1 MVTTRQIRRSHYRSL
16 GLVGHGQFGRV
27 YCAIHRK
34 TGQFVAIKDLHK
46 DRFPTHK
53 FLREL
58 RFVISLEHPNIV
70 TCHALEHSSSGRQ
83 LVLDYCEG
91 GTLRSILNS
100 DTRLS
105 LEEILGFMLD
115 ILSALNHAHQQ
126 GIVHCDI
133 KPENILLQL
142 TPGGWT
148 ARISDFGIARL
159 SKEAHESEMGHTG
172 SPAYMAPE
180 RFYNQHPKASDL
192 YAVGVILYELLLG
205 HRPFTGTPIEL
216 MVAHLNQIPDLP
228 DSLAPELQGILS
240 KSLQKLL
247 PKRFKNASEMRGALV
262 KVYQQVK
269 TGALKDAQG
278 VIARELPSATAVPE
292 LRFVELPH
300 CIDVMGVVPLF
311 SRLENGRE
319 FPPLQAHANLLIT
332 CCDQE
337 VWFYHWSDYV
347 VDPPSTSRGFT
358 LPTLVRQFVSTQKGG
373 VLITDT
379 SLHLLSMSHGLGRI
393 AVTPKPMLAAV
404 AETGSWFALCHSW
417 PERDRVEINL
427 HQLKVGPKT
436 PVQITPVKALS
447 VPLQGGE
454 LVTALALDSAHLAVV
469 VRQRYRTLFH
479 IVTRRGN
486 YIGALEVTVPI
497 QSLVP
502 TSRLYRYMA
511 QESGHPDSL
520 LILDLK
526 PFRINRFRVDI
537 AIHQLFETVVGYGV
551 LDPQGRCSLINEE
564 GEIINRMVGLP
575 VPKTIVQLSAK
586 KFLWGVETN
595 DTHRIYTV
603 DLEQLGLD
611 IVF

>member
-34 TGQFVAIKDLHK
+34 TGQLVAIKDLHK

-58 RFVISLEHPNIV
+58 RFLISLEHPNIV
-70 TCHALEHSSSGRQ
+70 TCHALEHSNSGRQ
-83 LVLDYCEG
+83 LVLDYCQG

-100 DTRLS
+100 DTVLT
-105 LEEILGFMLD
+105 LEEILGFVLD
-115 ILSALNHAHQQ
+115 ILSALSHAHQQ

-192 YAVGVILYELLLG
+192 YAVGVILYELVLG
-205 HRPFTGTPIEL
+205 YRPFTGTPMEL
-216 MVAHLNQIPDLP
+216 MVAHLNQLP
-228 DSLAPELQGILS
+228 DIPETLAPELQDIIA

-247 PKRFKNASEMRGALV
+247 PKRFKDANEMRGALV
-262 KVYQQVK
+262 RVYQQVK
-269 TGALKDAQG
+269 AGKLGQQG
-278 VIARELPSATAVPE
+278 VAHQPLPKVTPVSDVP
-292 LRFVELPH
+292 FVELPH
-300 CIDVMGVVPLF
+300 CVHTMGVVPLF
-311 SRLENGRE
+311 SRLSTDKEPTILKSN
-319 FPPLQAHANLLIT
+319 ANLLIT
-332 CCDQE
+332 CCE
-337 VWFYHWSDYV
+337 RKVWFYHWSDYV
-347 VDPPSTSRGFT
+347 MNPPSTTQGFT
-358 LPTLVRQFVSTQKGG
+358 LPAPVRQFVSTQKGG
-373 VLITDT
+373 VLVTDI

-393 AVTPKPMLAAV
+393 ASTEKAMVAAV
-404 AETGSWFALCHSW
+404 AETGHWFALCHSY
-417 PERDRVEINL
+417 PEHDRVEISL
-427 HQLKVGPKT
+427 HQLAVRPAV
-436 PVQITPVKALS
+436 PVHITPVKSLS
-447 VPLQGGE
+447 VSLHQGE
-454 LVTALALDSAHLAVV
+454 LISALALDSAHFAVV
-469 VRQRYRTLFH
+469 VRQRYRTMFH

-486 YIGALEVTVPI
+486 YIGALAVTVPI
-497 QSLVP
+497 QSLIS
-502 TSRLYRYMA
+502 TSRRYRFMA
-511 QESGHPDSL
+511 REVGHPDAL

-526 PFRINRFRVDI
+526 PLRINRFRIDI
-537 AIHQLFETVVGYGV
+537 AIEKLFETVVGYGA
-551 LDPQGRCSLINEE
+551 LDTEGHCSLINEA
-564 GEIINRMVGLP
+564 GEIINRMAGLP
-575 VPKTIVQLSAK
+575 VPRTIVRLSPSQ
-586 KFLWGVETN
+586 FLWGVSTETS
-595 DTHRIYTV
+595 HRIYTV